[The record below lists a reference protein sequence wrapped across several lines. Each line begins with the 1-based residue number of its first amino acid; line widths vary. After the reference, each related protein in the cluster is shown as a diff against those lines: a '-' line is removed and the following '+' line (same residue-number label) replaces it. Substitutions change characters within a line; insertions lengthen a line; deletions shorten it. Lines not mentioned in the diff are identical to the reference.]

1 MVEESQH
8 EETHLYQVWYF
19 VANAGE
25 NGTSEKGDQYLTML
39 ESTKI
44 ELINLYK
51 NPFSKGTDM

>member
-1 MVEESQH
+1 MAEESQH
-8 EETHLYQVWYF
+8 EETHLYQVRYF

-44 ELINLYK
+44 ELINIDKY
-51 NPFSKGTDM
+51 PFSMSTDM